1 MAEVFGKSGSDL
13 RERIGSLGQVVRV
26 DSLVEA
32 EGPARGARRL
42 RLVNGGGLE
51 LEVHPDRAM
60 DLGQLTVDGI
70 PVAWMSPTG
79 IVAPEFREPE
89 GLGWLRTFGGG
100 LHATCGLDTFGPP
113 SEDGGAELGM
123 HGRIGAQPAVVTRM
137 EATSAGVVVEG
148 TIRQAGVFGE
158 NLVLR
163 RKISSAA
170 GSDTVVVDDTV
181 TNESFEDSPHM
192 VLYHV
197 NLGWPLLDDDTVI
210 DIPSTALT
218 PRDVDAELGIAD
230 WREAG
235 SPIPG
240 YREQVFRHDVEGT
253 EDVRLRVTNA
263 RLGVEFSLGISG
275 AQLPCVYQWKMMGQ
289 GNYVLGVEPANCRNV
304 FGRAA
309 AREAGELPI
318 LSAGDSVSYRLEFRL
333 RRVESADANLGEGEA
348 A

>member
-1 MAEVFGKSGSDL
+1 MAEIHGVSGDDL
-13 RERIGSLGQVVRV
+13 RQRIGSLGQVVRV
-26 DSLVEA
+26 DSLIEA
-32 EGPARGARRL
+32 EGSARGARRL

-60 DLGQLTVDGI
+60 DLGQLTIDGI
-70 PVAWMSPTG
+70 PIAWMSPNG
-79 IVAPEFREPE
+79 IVAPDFREPE

-100 LHATCGLDTFGPP
+100 LLATCGLDTFGPP
-113 SEDGGAELGM
+113 STDEGVELGM
-123 HGRIGAQPAVVTRM
+123 HGRIGAQPAVITLI
-137 EATSAGVVVEG
+137 EATPEGVVIEG

-163 RKISSAA
+163 RRIASTA
-170 GSDTVVVDDTV
+170 GSDSVVIDDTV

-197 NLGWPLLDDDTVI
+197 NLGWPLLDEDTAI
-210 DIPSTALT
+210 DIPSTSVT
-218 PRDVDAELGIAD
+218 SRDSDAEPGLAA
-230 WREAG
+230 WRTAG
-235 SPIPG
+235 APTPG

-253 EDVRLRVTNA
+253 EDIRLRVTNA
-263 RLGVEFSLGISG
+263 RLGVEFSLGFSG
-275 AQLPCVYQWKMMGQ
+275 VQLPYVYQWKMMGQ

-304 FGRAA
+304 FGRAV

-318 LSAGDSVSYRLEFRL
+318 LLAGESVSYRLEFRL
-333 RRVESADANLGEGEA
+333 RRIESGDARTGEGEA